1 MRMEQFS
8 ALRLL
13 VSVVDDRGFT
23 AAANKLGL
31 STSVV
36 SRQIAALEAELGV
49 TLLKRTTRT
58 VELTQAGNSYLTHIR
73 PLLTELHEAN
83 IALRNPNS
91 GTGGRFRVAA
101 PSTIGLSLIAPAIAD
116 FMAVNPTIIGHFDL
130 LDRRVDAF
138 EEDYDLVLQLG
149 DAPEHAGILAQ
160 IEMGLFASPGYC
172 ALHNRPHGP
181 SDLPSHRG
189 LFLTSQ
195 PAWDLRG
202 GSEFQPKQQ
211 FTTNRLEAL
220 KSLCAGGQGIALLPV
235 FLVRAE
241 IERGELLQLL
251 DGFEPKP
258 LNLFAV
264 TPQQKRETAAT
275 KAFRIFLEA
284 RFKRLRL

>member
-1 MRMEQFS
+1 MLMEQFS

-13 VSVVDDRGFT
+13 ISVVDDGGFT

-58 VELTQAGNSYLTHIR
+58 VELTHAGNTYLNDIR

-83 IALRNPNS
+83 TGLRNPNS
-91 GTGGRFRVAA
+91 GAGGRFRVVA

-116 FMAVNPTIIGHFDL
+116 FMAVNPTITAHFDL
-130 LDRRVDAF
+130 LDRRIDAF
-138 EEDYDLVLQLG
+138 EEDYDLVLQLA
-149 DAPEHAGILAQ
+149 DAPEHAGMLAQ

-181 SDLPSHRG
+181 SDLPAHRG

-195 PAWDLRG
+195 PTWELRG
-202 GSEFQPKQQ
+202 GSEFQPQRQ
-211 FTTNRLEAL
+211 FTANRLEAL
-220 KSLCAGGQGIALLPV
+220 KSFCLGGQGIALLPV

-258 LNLFAV
+258 LRLFAV
-264 TPQQKRETAAT
+264 KPNQKRETAAT
-275 KAFRIFLEA
+275 KAFRMFLEA

>member
-1 MRMEQFS
+1 MLMEQFS

-13 VSVVDDRGFT
+13 VSVVDDGGFT

-36 SRQIAALEAELGV
+36 SRRIAALEVELGV
-49 TLLKRTTRT
+49 ALLKRTTRT
-58 VELTQAGNSYLTHIR
+58 VELTQAGSTYLTHIR

-101 PSTIGLSLIAPAIAD
+101 PSGIGLSLIAPAIAD
-116 FMAVNPTIIGHFDL
+116 FMAANPTIIAHLDL
-130 LDRRVDAF
+130 LDRRIDAF
-138 EEDYDLVLQLG
+138 EEDYDLVLQLDEELG
-149 DAPEHAGILAQ
+149 TAGVLAQ

-181 SDLPSHRG
+181 SDLPLHRG
-189 LFLTSQ
+189 LFLSSQ
-195 PAWDLRG
+195 HTWELRG

-211 FTTNRLEAL
+211 FTANRLEAL
-220 KSLCAGGQGIALLPV
+220 KSLCVGGQGIALLPM

-258 LNLFAV
+258 LNLFAI

-275 KAFRIFLEA
+275 KAFRLFLDA

>member
-1 MRMEQFS
+1 MEQFS

-13 VSVVDDRGFT
+13 VSVVDDGGFT

-36 SRQIAALEAELGV
+36 SRQIAALEAELAV

-58 VELTQAGNSYLTHIR
+58 VELTQAGNTYLNHIR

-83 IALRNPNS
+83 TALRNANS
-91 GTGGRFRVAA
+91 GVGGRFRVAA
-101 PSTIGLSLIAPAIAD
+101 PSAIGLSLIALAIAD

-160 IEMGLFASPGYC
+160 IEMGVFASPGYC

-181 SDLPSHRG
+181 SDLPAHRG

-195 PAWDLRG
+195 TAWELRG

-220 KSLCAGGQGIALLPV
+220 KSLCLGGQGIALLPV

-241 IERGELLQLL
+241 NERGELLQLL
-251 DGFEPKP
+251 NGFEPKP
-258 LNLFAV
+258 FNLFAV
-264 TPQQKRETAAT
+264 TPLQKRETAST

>member
-1 MRMEQFS
+1 MPMEQFS

-13 VSVVDDRGFT
+13 VSVVDDGSFT
-23 AAANKLGL
+23 AAAKTLGI

-49 TLLKRTTRT
+49 TLLKRTTRS
-58 VELTQAGNSYLTHIR
+58 VELTHAGNTYINHIR
-73 PLLTELHEAN
+73 PLLTELNEAN
-83 IALRNPNS
+83 SAIRNPNS
-91 GTGGRFRVAA
+91 GAGGRFRVAA

-116 FMAVNPTIIGHFDL
+116 FMAVNPTIIAHFDL

-138 EEDYDLVLQLG
+138 EEDYDLALQLG
-149 DAPEHAGILAQ
+149 EAPEDAGILAQ

-172 ALHNRPHGP
+172 ARHNRPHGP

-189 LFLTSQ
+189 LFLSSQ
-195 PAWDLRG
+195 PAFELRG

-211 FTTNRLEAL
+211 FMANRLEAL
-220 KSLCAGGQGIALLPV
+220 KSLCMGGQGIALLPV
-235 FLVRAE
+235 FLVRRE
-241 IERGELLQLL
+241 IERAELLQLL

-258 LNLFAV
+258 LGLFSV

-275 KAFRIFLEA
+275 KAFRMFLEA